1 MRTLYGD
8 GSLRVAKNELGSLII
23 CCNPNW
29 EVTPSILE
37 PSYAVTSL
45 LSQRLDFTL
54 KSPRM
59 TVRKG
64 LFTITKP
71 RLYSKLLI
79 NDSKSS

>member
-1 MRTLYGD
+1 MD
-8 GSLRVAKNELGSLII
+8 SLII

-29 EVTPSILE
+29 EVTQSVLE
-37 PSYAVTSL
+37 PSYVVISL
-45 LSQRLDFTL
+45 LHQGLDFAL

-64 LFTITKP
+64 LFTITES
-71 RLYSKLLI
+71 RLYSRLLT